1 MEANNDYLPR
11 VYDEILEEKLD
22 SSGAVLITG
31 CKWCGKTMT
40 GANQAK
46 SILYMQ
52 DPNQRK
58 NLQSIADSK
67 PSLLL
72 MGDTPRMID
81 EWQMATV
88 LWDAVRFECDKRQE
102 VGQFILT
109 GSTVP
114 LDADKAHSGTGR
126 IARLHMRTMSLFE
139 SKDSNGT
146 VSLKDLFDGKTNIES
161 TSTVSIEDLSYLIGR
176 GGWAATLKAKTKKSA
191 IRMAQ
196 NYIDAIANEDI
207 FRLDMEQKDS
217 NLRLERNPERA
228 YSILRSLARNVS
240 TMVSNKTILDDI
252 AANDKEISSGTLD
265 KYLNTLR
272 RLFVIEDQPA
282 WKPSIRSKSALRT
295 SSKRH
300 FVDPS
305 IAAAVM
311 RTNPEKLLYDFE
323 TFGFLFESLCTRDM
337 RAYSQANDGDVFHYR
352 DKTGL
357 EADMVISLRDGRWAA
372 VEVKLGTKQIEE
384 AAKNLLT
391 LREKINTD
399 KMGMPSFMMIITG
412 GEYAYMRKDGVLV
425 VPIGCLKP

>member
-1 MEANNDYLPR
+1 MKSNNNYLPR
-11 VYDEILEEKLD
+11 VYDELLKDKLD

-40 GANQAK
+40 GAEHAK

-58 NLQSIADSK
+58 NFQSIADSK

-72 MGDTPRMID
+72 VGDTPRLID
-81 EWQMATV
+81 EWQMSTV

-126 IARLHMRTMSLFE
+126 IARLQMRTMSLYE
-139 SKDSNGT
+139 SKESNGT
-146 VSLKDLFDGKTNIES
+146 VSLRELFDGKTDIES
-161 TSTVSIEDLSYLIGR
+161 ISQLSIEDLSYLICR
-176 GGWAATLKAKTKKSA
+176 GGWPASLKVKNKRNA

-207 FRLDMEQKDS
+207 FRLDAEQENA

-228 YSILRSLARNVS
+228 YNILRSLSRNIC
-240 TMVSNKTILDDI
+240 TMANNKTILDDI
-252 AANDKEISSGTLD
+252 ASNDFEVSSGTLD
-265 KYLNTLR
+265 KYLNALR

-295 SSKRH
+295 SAKRH

-305 IAAAVM
+305 IAAAVL
-311 RTNPEKLLYDFE
+311 RINPDKLLYDFE

-337 RAYSQANDGDVFHYR
+337 RAYSQVCDGDVFHYR

-357 EADMVISLRDGRWAA
+357 EADMIISLRDGRWGA

-384 AAKNLLT
+384 AAKNLLA
-391 LREKINTD
+391 LEAKINTD
-399 KMGMPSFMMIITG
+399 KMGKPSFLMIITG
-412 GEYAYMRKDGVLV
+412 GEYAYKRKDGVLI